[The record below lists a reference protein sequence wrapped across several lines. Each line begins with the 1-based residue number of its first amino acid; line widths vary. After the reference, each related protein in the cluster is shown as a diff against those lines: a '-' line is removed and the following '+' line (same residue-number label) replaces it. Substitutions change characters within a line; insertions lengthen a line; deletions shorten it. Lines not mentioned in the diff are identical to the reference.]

1 MPHLLDH
8 YRETVVPK
16 MMERFGYRNPMQ
28 VPRLTKIVL
37 NMGMG
42 AGLREK
48 EIIEDA
54 VAQLAMLSG
63 QRPVV
68 TRARRSIAGFKLRK
82 GMQIGAKVT
91 LRGPRMYE
99 FLERLVGVAIPRIR
113 DFRGLPRT
121 FDGRGNYNMG
131 LTEATVFPEVN
142 ADKIKRVQGLNVTLV
157 SSARTDEEA
166 LGFMELMGIPF
177 KRV

>member
-16 MMERFGYRNPMQ
+16 MMERFGYGNAMQ
-28 VPRLTKIVL
+28 VPRLGKIVL
-37 NMGMG
+37 NMGLG
-42 AGLREK
+42 GCAREK
-48 EIIEDA
+48 ELIDDA
-54 VAQLAMLSG
+54 VGQLTMLSG

-68 TRARRSIAGFKLRK
+68 TLARRSIAGFKLRK
-82 GMQIGAKVT
+82 GMPIGAKVT
-91 LRGPRMYE
+91 LRGARMYE
-99 FLERLVGVAIPRIR
+99 FLERLVSVAIPRIR

-121 FDGRGNYNMG
+121 LDGRGNYNMG

-142 ADKIKRVQGLNVTLV
+142 ADKVKRVQGLDVTLV
-157 SSARTDEEA
+157 SSAATDEEA
-166 LGFMELMGIPF
+166 LGFFELMGIPF

>member
-16 MMERFGYRNPMQ
+16 MMERFGYRNAMQ
-28 VPRLTKIVL
+28 VPRLRKIVL
-37 NMGMG
+37 NMGLG
-42 AGLREK
+42 AAAREK
-48 EIIEDA
+48 ELIDDA
-54 VAQLAMLSG
+54 LGQLTMLSG

-68 TRARRSIAGFKLRK
+68 TLARRSIAGFKLRK
-82 GMQIGAKVT
+82 GMPVGAKVT
-91 LRGPRMYE
+91 LRGTRMYE

-142 ADKIKRVQGLNVTLV
+142 ADKVKRVQGLDVTLV
-157 SSARTDEEA
+157 SSAQSDEEA
-166 LGFMELMGIPF
+166 LGFFELMGVPF

>member
-16 MMERFGYRNPMQ
+16 MMERFGYRNAMQ
-28 VPRLTKIVL
+28 VPRLRKIVL
-37 NMGMG
+37 NMGLG
-42 AGLREK
+42 AAAREK
-48 EIIEDA
+48 ELIDDA
-54 VAQLAMLSG
+54 VGQLAMLSG

-68 TRARRSIAGFKLRK
+68 TLARRSIAGFKLRK
-82 GMQIGAKVT
+82 GMPVGAKVT
-91 LRGPRMYE
+91 LRGTRMYE

-142 ADKIKRVQGLNVTLV
+142 ADKVKRVQGLDVTLV
-157 SSARTDEEA
+157 SSAQSDEEA
-166 LGFMELMGIPF
+166 LGFFELMGVPF

>member
-16 MMERFGYRNPMQ
+16 MMERFGYRNAMQ
-28 VPRLTKIVL
+28 VPRLRKIVL
-37 NMGMG
+37 NMGLG
-42 AGLREK
+42 AAAREK
-48 EIIEDA
+48 ELIDDA
-54 VAQLAMLSG
+54 LGQLAMLSG

-68 TRARRSIAGFKLRK
+68 TLARRSIAGFKLRK
-82 GMQIGAKVT
+82 GMPVGAKVT
-91 LRGPRMYE
+91 LRGTRMYE

-142 ADKIKRVQGLNVTLV
+142 ADKVKRVQGLDVTLV
-157 SSARTDEEA
+157 SSAQSDEEA
-166 LGFMELMGIPF
+166 LGFFELMGVPF

>member
-1 MPHLLDH
+1 MPRLLEQYKED
-8 YRETVVPK
+8 VVPK
-16 MMERFGYRNPMQ
+16 MMERFGYGNRMQ

-37 NMGMG
+37 NMGLGDTM
-42 AGLREK
+42 REK
-48 EIIEDA
+48 EVLDDA

-68 TRARRSIAGFKLRK
+68 TRARRSIAGFKLRE

-99 FLERLVGVAIPRIR
+99 FLERLVSVAVPRIR

-121 FDGRGNYNMG
+121 LDGRGNYNMG
-131 LTEATVFPEVN
+131 LTETTVFPEVD
-142 ADKIKRVQGLNVTLV
+142 ADKVKRVRGLNVTLV
-157 SSARTDEEA
+157 SSARSDEEA
-166 LGFMELMGIPF
+166 LGFFELMGIPF
-177 KRV
+177 KRT

>member
-1 MPHLLDH
+1 MPRLLEH
-8 YRETVVPK
+8 YKQDVVPK

-28 VPRLTKIVL
+28 VPRLRKIVL
-37 NMGMG
+37 NMGLG
-42 AGLREK
+42 DGTREK
-48 EIIEDA
+48 EVIEDA
-54 VAQLAMLSG
+54 VTQLSMLSG

-68 TRARRSIAGFKLRK
+68 TRARRSIAGFKLRE
-82 GMQIGAKVT
+82 GMQVGAKVT

-99 FLERLVGVAIPRIR
+99 FLERLVSVAVPRIR

-121 FDGRGNYNMG
+121 LDGRGNYNVG

-142 ADKIKRVQGLNVTLV
+142 ADKVKRVRGLHITLV

-166 LGFMELMGIPF
+166 LSFFELMGVPF
-177 KRV
+177 KRT

>member
-1 MPHLLDH
+1 MAHLLDH

-16 MMERFGYRNPMQ
+16 MMERFGYRNAMQ
-28 VPRLTKIVL
+28 VPRLRKIVL
-37 NMGMG
+37 NMGLG
-42 AGLREK
+42 AAMREK
-48 EIIEDA
+48 EIIGDA
-54 VAQLAMLSG
+54 VAQLTVLSG

-68 TRARRSIAGFKLRK
+68 TLARRSIAGFKLRK
-82 GMQIGAKVT
+82 GMPVGAKVT
-91 LRGPRMYE
+91 LRGARMYE

-121 FDGRGNYNMG
+121 LDGRGNYNMG

-142 ADKIKRVQGLNVTLV
+142 ADKIKRVQGLDVTLV
-157 SSARTDEEA
+157 SSAATDEEA
-166 LGFMELMGIPF
+166 LGLFELMGIPF